1 MGSKQSSE
9 NKLNKEG
16 NFHDIKISFSKN
28 SIYNIREASSSYIGI
43 TTSENNEVN
52 VEREKSTSSETT
64 LNQHTETIR
73 DPNLVSTIFVWK
85 EGGNNVYLTGSF
97 VGWNQRFL
105 MMKKENEF
113 ILELV
118 Y

>member
-9 NKLNKEG
+9 NRQNKEG
-16 NFHDIKISFSKN
+16 NFKKIFSKN
-28 SIYNIREASSSYIGI
+28 FNYNIRDPTSSYHGI
-43 TTSENNEVN
+43 ITSASKNESN

-64 LNQHTETIR
+64 LNQHTETIK
-73 DPNLVSTIFVWK
+73 DPNLVSTTFFWK
-85 EGGNNVYLTGSF
+85 EGGHNVYLTGSF

-105 MMKKENEF
+105 MTKKENEF

-118 Y
+118 